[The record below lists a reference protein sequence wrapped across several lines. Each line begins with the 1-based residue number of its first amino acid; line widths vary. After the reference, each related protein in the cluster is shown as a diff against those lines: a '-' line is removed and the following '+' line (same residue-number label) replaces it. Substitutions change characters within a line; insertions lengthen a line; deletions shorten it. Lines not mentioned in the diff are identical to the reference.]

1 MSSVTHFGRVASSE
15 SRALTALIQEIFPFT
30 TSNDSLLCPWW
41 ADLIRSF
48 PFSVLFTSWLIIWV
62 CFFLLPLLLL
72 CGKYQIERDF
82 QSHVAACCL
91 ATTVIDHDAA
101 FPPPSLSLS
110 LCLQY
115 RENFLCNSS
124 CLISQINSAHG
135 LRQHPVLVTRLPRS
149 FYYLARLCKSDVF
162 LAAAQTGTDTEVIFH
177 TLEIIHKLAH
187 KKKTLAAKKTH
198 SFRLLIMDTLNNES
212 RQLWLRR

>member
-1 MSSVTHFGRVASSE
+1 MGWFNPIVS
-15 SRALTALIQEIFPFT
+15 IFCPF
-30 TSNDSLLCPWW
+30 
-41 ADLIRSF
+41 
-48 PFSVLFTSWLIIWV
+48 FTSWLIIWV

-124 CLISQINSAHG
+124 CSISQINSAHG
-135 LRQHPVLVTRLPRS
+135 LRQHRVLVTRLPRS

-162 LAAAQTGTDTEVIFH
+162 LAAAQTGTDTEVTVYFTLWRSFTSSH
-177 TLEIIHKLAH
+177 T
-187 KKKTLAAKKTH
+187 KKKH
-198 SFRLLIMDTLNNES
+198 S
-212 RQLWLRR
+212 LRKRPTVLGF